1 MLKMCSTLPS
11 GHKENTFYSCN
22 IALYFC
28 NAHKQNLG
36 AILLLSL
43 FHFSLTPGLSE
54 EHLKL
59 KVVHIS
65 GIYVS
70 RNTYIRAGVA
80 EWKITNPVHLV
91 YFCSIY
97 LIHVIFYCNSLKG
110 LFLYKVQ
117 IGSCIIWTRYQES
130 QKPPLDVLLQI
141 TSLSLT
147 HFLDLRYV
155 WCNGDSIVLE
165 LCHISVLFYK

>member
-1 MLKMCSTLPS
+1 MMLKMCSTLPS
-11 GHKENTFYSCN
+11 GHKENILYTFL

-36 AILLLSL
+36 VILLLLL
-43 FHFSLTPGLSE
+43 FHFSLNLGLSE

-59 KVVHIS
+59 KLVHIS

-80 EWKITNPVHLV
+80 EWKINNPVHLV

-97 LIHVIFYCNSLKG
+97 LIHVIFFYNSLKG

-130 QKPPLDVLLQI
+130 RKPPFDVLLQI
-141 TSLSLT
+141 TSLSLK
-147 HFLDLRYV
+147 HSLDLRYD

-165 LCHISVLFYK
+165 LSYIGPFL